1 MIAVGFHLIQCYSHV
16 VNGLNGSASV
26 DIAGVLDRYSV
37 QEVLINIAGI
47 YSVLLPN
54 SKFVAQEI
62 NEPEALHG
70 PNSIDFASDLCAT
83 LMKMNLIPECWRHDK
98 RYGHEAV
105 EDFHCRAV
113 GLW

>member
-1 MIAVGFHLIQCYSHV
+1 M
-16 VNGLNGSASV
+16 NGLNGSASV

-70 PNSIDFASDLCAT
+70 SNSIDFASDLGAKR
-83 LMKMNLIPECWRHDK
+83 MKTNLIPEWWRHDRRHPDK
-98 RYGHEAV
+98 LYGHEAV
-105 EDFHCRAV
+105 DNFHCRV
-113 GLW
+113 VDLW